1 MRNIQ
6 KKSEPKSLT
15 QHRANT
21 NSDYDN
27 YPQKQDLR
35 DTLVGEQKGICCYCM
50 QRIKAEPT
58 NLI

>member
-21 NSDYDN
+21 NSDYEN

-35 DTLVGEQKGICCYCM
+35 DTLVGEQRRSSPKKQQI
-50 QRIKAEPT
+50 T
-58 NLI
+58 